1 MSGTNQRQ
9 LGNTLWKVADEL
21 RGTMNA
27 DNFRYKVLFVLF
39 YCDFTVDNY
48 IHGDVTQ

>member
-9 LGNTLWKVADEL
+9 LDNTLWKVADEL
-21 RGTMNA
+21 CGAMNA
-27 DNFRYKVLFVLF
+27 DNFHYKALFDLF
-39 YCDFTVDNY
+39 SCDFTVDNY